1 AHFVSLRHPPRRGQ
15 HRWPGKA
22 GSTVFTNGDAPVTV
36 AAKQYRVGIA
46 GAGAIALASAAWLRR
61 AGHGVTVWSPG
72 GRGADGLRTQ
82 PLEACGIQ
90 SFSVKVEVADGA
102 AGLCAASDV
111 LLLALPVNGHRRV
124 MDALLPLL
132 RDGQTV
138 IVSSMASLSSL
149 YLHEAA
155 ARAGRRI
162 TVASFGTTVLT
173 ARRESGTQVRVMT
186 RRKAVGVSALP
197 GSRVEEAVALCT
209 ALFGDGFF
217 PDGSALAS
225 ALANVNPQSH
235 GPLAVF
241 NWTRIER
248 AENWPQYHCMT
259 PGVSRVIEALDRE
272 RRAVAAA
279 FGIELGPIEAHFAR
293 SFGTA
298 SAKLE
303 DIAAELHAKRGGPPG
318 PTQADTRYVTEDMPY
333 GLAFVEA
340 LGAIA
345 GVPTPATRT
354 IVDAAS
360 LVNGIDFRCEN
371 DLLEPLGLANETVAG
386 LLERL

>member
-1 AHFVSLRHPPRRGQ
+1 LTEPAGQRH
-15 HRWPGKA
+15 
-22 GSTVFTNGDAPVTV
+22 
-36 AAKQYRVGIA
+36 RVGIA
-46 GAGAIALASAAWLRR
+46 GAGAIAFASAAWLRQ
-61 AGHGVTVWSPG
+61 AGHFVTLWSPG
-72 GRGADGLRTQ
+72 GQGAEALRTR
-82 PLEACGIQ
+82 PLEAGGVLAC
-90 SFSVKVEVADGA
+90 SVSVEVADDA
-102 AGLCAASDV
+102 AQLCQAADV

-124 MDALLPLL
+124 MDALLPFL

-149 YLHEAA
+149 YLYEG
-155 ARAGRRI
+155 ARQAGKRI

-186 RRKAVGVSALP
+186 RREAVGVSALP
-197 GSRVEEAVALCT
+197 RADIAEVLDLCT
-209 ALFGDGFF
+209 ALFGGSFF
-217 PDGSALAS
+217 AQDNTLAS

-259 PGVSRVIEALDRE
+259 PGVSRAIEALDLE
-272 RRAVAAA
+272 RRAVARA

-293 SFGTA
+293 SFGTT
-298 SAKLE
+298 SARLE

-318 PTQADTRYVTEDMPY
+318 PVRTDTRYVSEDMPY

-340 LGAIA
+340 LGRMA

-360 LVNGIDFRCEN
+360 LVNGIDYRQQN
-371 DLLEPLGLANETVAG
+371 DLLAPLGLASETVAG
-386 LLERL
+386 LLARL

>member
-1 AHFVSLRHPPRRGQ
+1 MNNTARTSR
-15 HRWPGKA
+15 
-22 GSTVFTNGDAPVTV
+22 
-36 AAKQYRVGIA
+36 RVGIA

-61 AGHGVTVWSPG
+61 AGHGVTLWSPRG
-72 GRGADGLRTQ
+72 PGADALRTQ
-82 PLEACGIQ
+82 ALEAGGIET
-90 SFSVKVEVADGA
+90 FSVRVEVARDA
-102 AGLCAASDV
+102 AELCAAADV
-111 LLLALPVNGHRRV
+111 LLLALPVNGHRRT
-124 MDALLPLL
+124 MDALLPFL

-155 ARAGRRI
+155 VRAGRRV

-173 ARRESGTQVRVMT
+173 ARRESATQVRVMT
-186 RRKAVGVSALP
+186 RRQAIGVSALP
-197 GSRVEEAVALCT
+197 GAHVDEAVALCT
-209 ALFGDGFF
+209 ELFGEGFF
-217 PDGSALAS
+217 AQGSALAS

-248 AENWPQYHCMT
+248 GEPWAQYHCMT
-259 PGVSRVIEALDRE
+259 PGVARAIEALDAE

-279 FGIELGPIEAHFAR
+279 FGIALGPIEAHFAR
-293 SFGTA
+293 SFGTT
-298 SAKLE
+298 SEKLA
-303 DIAAELHAKRGGPPG
+303 DIAAELHAQRGGPPG
-318 PTQADTRYVTEDMPY
+318 PTRTDTRFVSEDMPY

-354 IVDAAS
+354 VLDAAS
-360 LVNGIDFRCEN
+360 LVNGIDYRREN
-371 DLLEPLGLANETVAG
+371 DLVEPLGLARETVAG
-386 LLERL
+386 LLARL

>member
-1 AHFVSLRHPPRRGQ
+1 MTETSRATR
-15 HRWPGKA
+15 
-22 GSTVFTNGDAPVTV
+22 
-36 AAKQYRVGIA
+36 RVGIA
-46 GAGAIALASAAWLRR
+46 GAGAIALASAAWLRQ

-72 GRGADGLRTQ
+72 GRGADALRTQ
-82 PLEACGIQ
+82 ALRASGLQPSPAMAEITAE
-90 SFSVKVEVADGA
+90 VTVEVADDA

-124 MDALLPLL
+124 MDALLPFL

-155 ARAGRRI
+155 QRAGRQV

-197 GSRVEEAVALCT
+197 GARVGEAVALCT
-209 ALFGDGFF
+209 ALFGEGFHAQ
-217 PDGSALAS
+217 GNALAS

-241 NWTRIER
+241 NWTRIEH

-259 PGVSRVIEALDRE
+259 PGVSRAIEALDRE

-279 FGIELGPIEAHFAR
+279 FGIEVGPIEAHFAR

-298 SAKLE
+298 SEKLA

-318 PTQADTRYVTEDMPY
+318 PTQVDTRYVSEDMPY

-340 LGAIA
+340 LGALA

-360 LVNGIDFRCEN
+360 LVNGIDYRLEN
-371 DLLEPLGLANETVAG
+371 DLLEPLGLARESVAG
-386 LLERL
+386 LLARL

>member
-1 AHFVSLRHPPRRGQ
+1 MTELA
-15 HRWPGKA
+15 GKR
-22 GSTVFTNGDAPVTV
+22 
-36 AAKQYRVGIA
+36 YRVGIA
-46 GAGAIALASAAWLRR
+46 GAGAIALASAAWLRQV
-61 AGHGVTVWSPG
+61 GHDAMLWSPSG
-72 GRGADGLRTQ
+72 QGAEALRTQ
-82 PLEACGIQ
+82 PLEASGVQPC
-90 SFSVKVEVADGA
+90 SVTVEVADDGA
-102 AGLCAASDV
+102 QLCLASDV
-111 LLLALPVNGHRRV
+111 LLIALPVNGHKRV
-124 MDALLPLL
+124 MDALLPFL

-149 YLHEAA
+149 YLYESAL
-155 ARAGRRI
+155 RAGLRI

-197 GSRVEEAVALCT
+197 SAHLEEAVALCT

-217 PDGSALAS
+217 PQKNTLAS

-241 NWTRIER
+241 NWSRIER

-259 PGVSRVIEALDRE
+259 PGVARAIEALDLE
-272 RRAVAAA
+272 RRAVAKA
-279 FGIELGPIEAHFAR
+279 FGIELGPIEEHFAR
-293 SFGTA
+293 SFGTE
-298 SAKLE
+298 SARLE

-318 PTQADTRYVTEDMPY
+318 PVRTDTRFVTEDMPY
-333 GLAFVEA
+333 GLAFIEA
-340 LGAIA
+340 LGQIA

-360 LVNGIDFRCEN
+360 LVSGTEYRQQN
-371 DLLEPLGLANETVAG
+371 DLLTPLNLAGETVAG
-386 LLERL
+386 LLARL

>member
-1 AHFVSLRHPPRRGQ
+1 MTEVSA
-15 HRWPGKA
+15 GK
-22 GSTVFTNGDAPVTV
+22 
-36 AAKQYRVGIA
+36 YRVGIA
-46 GAGAIALASAAWLRR
+46 GTGAIALASAAWLRQ
-61 AGHGVTVWSPG
+61 AGHGVTLWSPG
-72 GRGADGLRTQ
+72 GRGAEALRTQ
-82 PLEACGIQ
+82 PLEAGGVQPCT
-90 SFSVKVEVADGA
+90 VTVEVADDA
-102 AGLCAASDV
+102 AQLCHASDV
-111 LLLALPVNGHRRV
+111 LLLALPVNGHKQV
-124 MDALLPLL
+124 MDALLPSL

-155 ARAGRRI
+155 RRAGKQV

-197 GSRVEEAVALCT
+197 GANVAEAVALCT

-217 PDGSALAS
+217 AQDSVLAS

-259 PGVSRVIEALDRE
+259 PGVSSAIEALDLE
-272 RRAVAAA
+272 RRAVAQA
-279 FGIELGPIEAHFAR
+279 FGIALGPIEEHFAR

-298 SAKLE
+298 SARLE

-318 PTQADTRYVTEDMPY
+318 PVRTDTRYVTEDMPY

-340 LGAIA
+340 LGQIA

-360 LVNGIDFRCEN
+360 LVNGIDFRAQN
-371 DLLEPLGLANETVAG
+371 DLLAPLGLGNETVAG
-386 LLERL
+386 LLARL

>member
-1 AHFVSLRHPPRRGQ
+1 MSP
-15 HRWPGKA
+15 
-22 GSTVFTNGDAPVTV
+22 NGEAALTV
-36 AAKQYRVGIA
+36 AAKRYRVGIA

-61 AGHGVTVWSPG
+61 AGHGVTIWSPG
-72 GRGADGLRTQ
+72 GRGADALRTQ
-82 PLEACGIQ
+82 PLEAGGIE
-90 SFSVKVEVADGA
+90 SFSVGVEVADDA

-111 LLLALPVNGHRRV
+111 LLVALPVNGHRRV
-124 MDALLPLL
+124 MDALLPFL

-155 ARAGRRI
+155 VRAGLQRL

-173 ARRESGTQVRVMT
+173 ARRESGTRVRVMT

-197 GSRVEEAVALCT
+197 GARVDEAVALCT
-209 ALFGDGFF
+209 ELFGEGFSVQ
-217 PDGSALAS
+217 GSALAS

-259 PGVSRVIEALDRE
+259 PGVSRAIEALDAE

-279 FGIELGPIEAHFAR
+279 FGIALGPIEAHFAR
-293 SFGTA
+293 SFGTT
-298 SAKLE
+298 SEKLA

-318 PTQADTRYVTEDMPY
+318 PTQTDTRYLSEDMPY

-360 LVNGIDFRCEN
+360 LVNGIDYRREN
-371 DLLEPLGLANETVAG
+371 DLVGPLGLADETVAG
-386 LLERL
+386 LLGRL

>member
-1 AHFVSLRHPPRRGQ
+1 M
-15 HRWPGKA
+15 
-22 GSTVFTNGDAPVTV
+22 TV
-36 AAKQYRVGIA
+36 AAKRYRVGIA

-61 AGHGVTVWSPG
+61 AGHSVSVWSPG
-72 GRGADGLRTQ
+72 GRGAAALRTQ
-82 PLEACGIQ
+82 PLEAGGIE
-90 SFSVKVEVADGA
+90 SFSVGVEVADDA

-111 LLLALPVNGHRRV
+111 LLIALPVNGHRRV
-124 MDALLPLL
+124 MDALLPFL

-155 ARAGRRI
+155 VRAGLQRL

-197 GSRVEEAVALCT
+197 AGRVDEAVALCT
-209 ALFGDGFF
+209 SLFGEGFSAQ
-217 PDGSALAS
+217 GSALAS
-225 ALANVNPQSH
+225 ALGNVNPQSH

-259 PGVSRVIEALDRE
+259 PGVSRAIEALDAE

-293 SFGTA
+293 SFGTTA
-298 SAKLE
+298 EKLA

-318 PTQADTRYVTEDMPY
+318 PTQTDTRYLSEDMPY

-360 LVNGIDFRCEN
+360 LVNGIDYRREN
-371 DLLEPLGLANETVAG
+371 DLVGPLGLATETVAG
-386 LLERL
+386 LLARL

>member
-1 AHFVSLRHPPRRGQ
+1 M
-15 HRWPGKA
+15 
-22 GSTVFTNGDAPVTV
+22 
-36 AAKQYRVGIA
+36 RVGIA
-46 GAGAIALASAAWLRR
+46 GTGAIALASAAWLRQ
-61 AGHGVTVWSPG
+61 AGHGVMLWSPG
-72 GRGADGLRTQ
+72 GQGAEALRTQ
-82 PLEACGIQ
+82 PLEAGGVQPCT
-90 SFSVKVEVADGA
+90 VTVEVADDA
-102 AGLCAASDV
+102 ERLCLASEV

-124 MDALLPLL
+124 MDALLPFL

-138 IVSSMASLSSL
+138 IVSSMASLSAL
-149 YLHEAA
+149 YLHESAR
-155 ARAGRRI
+155 RAGRRI

-173 ARRESGTQVRVMT
+173 ARRESGTQVKVMT

-197 GSRVEEAVALCT
+197 GANLAQALALCST
-209 ALFGDGFF
+209 LFGDGFF
-217 PDGSALAS
+217 PQENTLAS

-259 PGVSRVIEALDRE
+259 PGVARAIEALDLE
-272 RRAVAAA
+272 RRAVAKA
-279 FGIELGPIEAHFAR
+279 FGIELGPIEDHFAR

-298 SAKLE
+298 SARLE

-318 PTQADTRYVTEDMPY
+318 PVRTDTRYVTEDMPY

-340 LGAIA
+340 LGRIA

-360 LVNGIDFRCEN
+360 LVSGIDFRQQN
-371 DLLEPLGLANETVAG
+371 DLLEPLNLAGDLAGETVAG
-386 LLERL
+386 LLARL

>member
-1 AHFVSLRHPPRRGQ
+1 MTEGLTKVPETR
-15 HRWPGKA
+15 
-22 GSTVFTNGDAPVTV
+22 
-36 AAKQYRVGIA
+36 YRVGIA
-46 GAGAIALASAAWLRR
+46 GAGAIALASAAWLRQ
-61 AGHGVTVWSPG
+61 AGHGVAVWSPG
-72 GRGADGLRTQ
+72 GRGAEALRTQ
-82 PLEACGIQ
+82 ALQASGVQ
-90 SFSVKVEVADGA
+90 SFWVTLEVADDA
-102 AGLCAASDV
+102 AALCAASDV
-111 LLLALPVNGHRRV
+111 LLLALPVNGHRHV
-124 MDALLPLL
+124 MDALLPHL

-149 YLHEAA
+149 YLYEAA
-155 ARAGRRI
+155 RRAGRQV

-186 RRKAVGVSALP
+186 RRQAVGVSALP
-197 GSRVEEAVALCT
+197 GAQVGRAVALCT
-209 ALFGDGFF
+209 ALFGEGFSAQ
-217 PDGSALAS
+217 GSALAS

-259 PGVSRVIEALDRE
+259 PGVSRAIEALDRE

-279 FGIELGPIEAHFAR
+279 FGIEVGPIEAHFAR
-293 SFGTA
+293 SFGTEA
-298 SAKLE
+298 ATLA

-318 PTQADTRYVTEDMPY
+318 PTQVDTRYVTEDMPY
-333 GLAFVEA
+333 GLVFVEA
-340 LGAIA
+340 LGAMA

-360 LVNGIDFRCEN
+360 LVNGVDYRREN
-371 DLLEPLGLANETVAG
+371 DLLEPLGLARETVAG
-386 LLERL
+386 LLARL